1 MKWDF
6 TAFTIPEE
14 CLQVHSLPSVEITCY
29 RKGQGVLTFYLQ
41 QGGF

>member
-6 TAFTIPEE
+6 TAFALPEE
-14 CLQVHSLPSVEITCY
+14 CLQVRSLPSVEIPVIE
-29 RKGQGVLTFYLQ
+29 KDKGVLTFYLQ